1 MSPKAK
7 TALLLSVNFVLGMI
21 ALLLPRV
28 APSLPLYAS
37 EGATFL
43 LMVAS
48 LASVF
53 HVPAMAV
60 SVIQALIA
68 ALQSYATPPPAPESA
83 EVVAARSLMSTQ
95 AITSAK
101 TLLKIAV
108 MLLFFGAT
116 GTLLTSSCTPV
127 PVSPANVISD
137 VAACAI
143 DVVEDITI
151 APTPAL
157 LAQTVA
163 TCGIAAN
170 DLYQDISAL
179 IKNAQ
184 TSSGDGGSVATVTT
198 RKGAVVVSSAYVQHL
213 QSWQVLFADGGS

>member
-60 SVIQALIA
+60 SVIQALVA
-68 ALQSYATPPPAPESA
+68 ALQGYVTPPPAPESA
-83 EVVAARSLMSTQ
+83 EATAARSLTSTQ
-95 AITSAK
+95 TIASAK
-101 TLLKIAV
+101 
-108 MLLFFGAT
+108 
-116 GTLLTSSCTPV
+116 
-127 PVSPANVISD
+127 
-137 VAACAI
+137 
-143 DVVEDITI
+143 
-151 APTPAL
+151 AL
-157 LAQTVA
+157 L
-163 TCGIAAN
+163 
-170 DLYQDISAL
+170 
-179 IKNAQ
+179 
-184 TSSGDGGSVATVTT
+184 
-198 RKGAVVVSSAYVQHL
+198 GAKS
-213 QSWQVLFADGGS
+213 